1 MNIAEKKIY
10 DMCVIGSGA
19 AGGFMVKELT
29 AAGAD
34 TILIE
39 AGGKGRLEDLHIHD
53 WPYDLPKRG
62 FGLFKQAS
70 LYGDDIG
77 KAIEYRGDRIGVD
90 RIRTL
95 GGRTFQ
101 MRLLASMIAFY
112 LLMFTANA
120 KAQDAITKSGER
132 GFVAL
137 FDGKSLNG
145 WKLVRGHGQGYVVKD
160 GVLVCPAD
168 GGGNLFTE
176 KEYSNFVFRFEF
188 KTEPGANN
196 GVGIRAPLEGDAAY
210 QGMEIQI
217 LDDGHERYK
226 GKIRSEQHHGSIYD
240 VIPART
246 GFLKPA
252 GEWNEEEI
260 MAQGSH
266 IRVTLNGVIIL
277 DADLNNVSEEAT
289 LKKHP
294 GLKNK
299 SGHIGF
305 LGHGSLVEFRN
316 VRVKALP
323 Q

>member
-1 MNIAEKKIY
+1 MK
-10 DMCVIGSGA
+10 
-19 AGGFMVKELT
+19 
-29 AAGAD
+29 
-34 TILIE
+34 
-39 AGGKGRLEDLHIHD
+39 
-53 WPYDLPKRG
+53 
-62 FGLFKQAS
+62 
-70 LYGDDIG
+70 
-77 KAIEYRGDRIGVD
+77 
-90 RIRTL
+90 
-95 GGRTFQ
+95 
-101 MRLLASMIAFY
+101 LLSSMISIC
-112 LLMFTANA
+112 LLMFMAQA
-120 KAQDAITKSGER
+120 KAQDAKTSPDEK

-145 WKLVRGHGQGYVVKD
+145 WKLIRGHGPGYVVKD

-188 KTEPGANN
+188 KTEPGGNN
-196 GVGIRAPLEGDAAY
+196 GVGVRAPLEGDAAY

-217 LDDGHERYK
+217 LDDVHERYK
-226 GKIRSEQHHGSIYD
+226 GKIKSEQHHGSIYD

-260 MAQGSH
+260 MAQGSR

-277 DADLNNVSEEAT
+277 DADLTNVREEAT

-294 GLKNK
+294 GLKKK

-305 LGHGSLVEFRN
+305 LGHGTLVEFRN
-316 VRVKALP
+316 IRIKALS